1 MLQPQKNLYDT
12 LHIQH
17 YTVLTLLILMG
28 CASVPMEQP
37 LLPKTQALPVL
48 NGSYHTVRRGETL
61 WRIAHAYGLEPQA
74 VVLANHLPQGGQL
87 TVGQKLFIPLPQ
99 ESSHFL
105 WPVEG
110 RHRSAGVSKGL
121 HVSVPEGSL
130 VRASRSGRVAVATR
144 ELSGW
149 GNTIILDHL
158 DGYLTVYAGLEQI
171 LIAPGASVRQGVP
184 IGTVGSG
191 GLHFEIRHG
200 IHSQDALQLLPS

>member
-1 MLQPQKNLYDT
+1 M
-12 LHIQH
+12 
-17 YTVLTLLILMG
+17 TVRLISVIGLLLTG
-28 CASVPMEQP
+28 CATAPMEQTA
-37 LLPKTQALPVL
+37 LPKTQALPAL

-61 WRIAHAYGLEPQA
+61 WRIAHAYGLEPQI
-74 VVLANHLPQGGQL
+74 LASVNHLPSGGQL
-87 TVGQKLFIPLPQ
+87 AVGQKLFIPLPA

-110 RHRSAGVSKGL
+110 RHRSAGASKGL

-144 ELSGW
+144 ALSGW

-200 IHSQDALQLLPS
+200 VHPQDALQLLPS